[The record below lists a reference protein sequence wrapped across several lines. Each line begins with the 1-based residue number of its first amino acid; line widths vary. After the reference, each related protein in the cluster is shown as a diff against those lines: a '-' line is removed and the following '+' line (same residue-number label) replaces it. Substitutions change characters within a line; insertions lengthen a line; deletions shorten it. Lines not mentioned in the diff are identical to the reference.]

1 MPAARSQP
9 VTVRRPAARTAP
21 RKRRTRRGAE
31 RMSSS
36 AAREENQGHGAGAF
50 GDNGMA
56 GPSVVRGGLATAIVP
71 EGPALVYS
79 PTSAVGNAESR
90 GKYSHQDYRLSTIA
104 RIIAAGSTYSAP
116 PLRQGESRA

>member
-36 AAREENQGHGAGAF
+36 AAREENQWHGAGAF

-56 GPSVVRGGLATAIVP
+56 GPSVARGGLATAIVP
-71 EGPALVYS
+71 EGPALVYC
-79 PTSAVGNAESR
+79 PTRPVGNIRKSR
-90 GKYSHQDYRLSTIA
+90 KVQLETI
-104 RIIAAGSTYSAP
+104 
-116 PLRQGESRA
+116 